1 MALENNMCEHYIKET
16 VRVPVSAALTK
27 PTLPA
32 LTVTIPV
39 ELLQELLDCCGF
51 VNAFFQG
58 IDLENHP
65 DPDACIYLEKE
76 ATKTA
81 AKAQVYLSQAIN

>member
-1 MALENNMCEHYIKET
+1 MCKHHIKET
-16 VRVPVSAALTK
+16 VRVPVSAELTN
-27 PTLPA
+27 PTFPVP
-32 LTVTIPV
+32 TVTIPV
-39 ELLQELLDCCGF
+39 ELLSALIDCCGF

-58 IDLENHP
+58 IDLEKDP

>member
-1 MALENNMCEHYIKET
+1 MCEHHIKET
-16 VRVPVSAALTK
+16 ARDPVEAGLTK

-39 ELLQELLDCCGF
+39 ELLSALIDCCGF

-58 IDLENHP
+58 IDLENDP

>member
-1 MALENNMCEHYIKET
+1 MCKHHIKET
-16 VRVPVSAALTK
+16 VRVAVSAELTK
-27 PTLPA
+27 HTFPA

-39 ELLQELLDCCGF
+39 ELLQELIDCCGF

-58 IDLENHP
+58 IDLENDP

-81 AKAQVYLSQAIN
+81 AKAMVYLSQAIN

>member
-1 MALENNMCEHYIKET
+1 MCKHYIKET
-16 VRVPVSAALTK
+16 ARDPVESGLTK
-27 PTLPA
+27 PTFPTP
-32 LTVTIPV
+32 TVTIPI
-39 ELLQELLDCCGF
+39 ELLSALIDCCGF

-58 IDLENHP
+58 IDLENDP